1 MEKQMK
7 TWKSVAITAICL
19 LLIVSLLY
27 SLGVGWKQ
35 SPAVSEAPAGVGSL
49 SLWNDGTGARD

>member
-1 MEKQMK
+1 MEKQMR

-27 SLGVGWKQ
+27 GLGVGWKQ
-35 SPAVSEAPAGVGSL
+35 SPAVSDPPAGFSSL
-49 SLWNDGTGARD
+49 AL